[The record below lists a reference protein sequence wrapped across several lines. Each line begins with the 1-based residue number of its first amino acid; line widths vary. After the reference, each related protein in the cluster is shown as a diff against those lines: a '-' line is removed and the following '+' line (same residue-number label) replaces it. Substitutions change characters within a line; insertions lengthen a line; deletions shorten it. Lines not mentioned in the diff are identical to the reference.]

1 MAYPTKDKTINDS
14 ASWIE
19 MRYNHVRLHS
29 ALEYR
34 APNEAERESPGPDQD
49 GLKHKTNGVRKTPT
63 RRGGRSQSSNTTPS
77 HDPHDAGMTHM
88 MQVRIGTSW
97 YPHWDSNPGPC
108 AYQARTRYKLAAL
121 TAELWGPARAGRFA
135 HPLQRP
141 HPTARHAVPHPEHP
155 GQAAHRS
162 SYAVDESPAEAF
174 PSFQECP

>member
-49 GLKHKTNGVRKTPT
+49 GLKHKTSGVRKTPSSPNHQT
-63 RRGGRSQSSNTTPS
+63 RTQTITY
-77 HDPHDAGMTHM
+77 M
-88 MQVRIGTSW
+88 MQVRIRTSW

>member
-1 MAYPTKDKTINDS
+1 MS
-14 ASWIE
+14 
-19 MRYNHVRLHS
+19 RVRVT
-29 ALEYR
+29 A
-34 APNEAERESPGPDQD
+34 
-49 GLKHKTNGVRKTPT
+49 
-63 RRGGRSQSSNTTPS
+63 
-77 HDPHDAGMTHM
+77 
-88 MQVRIGTSW
+88 SW

-121 TAELWGPARAGRFA
+121 TAELWGPAGVGRFA